1 MFKEF
6 ASFIFIRQIKDTF
19 EIYMLFS
26 SSSSIFLLDAQCTTQ
41 IIILTLMLDARS
53 CMITPV
59 ENLLKTDTF
68 LVVVL

>member
-1 MFKEF
+1 
-6 ASFIFIRQIKDTF
+6 
-19 EIYMLFS
+19 MLFS